1 MCIDFQ
7 IICKLLNL
15 RPFFF
20 FFSSL
25 LTFIYAKSIQLL
37 HVIAVSFWAF
47 CQGFSIVRML
57 GKVQRKMLS
66 AFPCKILQVLYGL
79 RSEAVL
85 IRARAG
91 QMKRRLTLSL
101 QVVRM

>member
-25 LTFIYAKSIQLL
+25 LTFVYAKSIQLL
-37 HVIAVSFWAF
+37 HVNAVSWAF

>member
-1 MCIDFQ
+1 MYRFSNYLQ
-7 IICKLLNL
+7 VAKFEAF
-15 RPFFF
+15 FFF